1 MKIKF
6 MIIIQKKIL
15 KLGVIQIRLKMKGLL
30 MFLKVEVVAST
41 FKIHRN
47 LEEQVLQKKDL
58 VIHLLGIDK
67 LIEY

>member
-1 MKIKF
+1 MA
-6 MIIIQKKIL
+6 
-15 KLGVIQIRLKMKGLL
+15 
-30 MFLKVEVVAST
+30 LKVEVIDST